1 MFSVIL
7 QKENHSFFLELD
19 DNFALRD
26 WWLEGNYHF
35 QSFQQLQNSRMTLIR
50 VIISLIWPLP
60 YADLDEPKLECLPFW
75 CQESVI
81 IGYSVVD
88 NRNLWQISR
97 LVAQCKISPA
107 SPFLLLS
114 LSNSWKWPPL
124 CLKRSFKLFQVVQ
137 IGGRMPCLLPDSW
150 KKR

>member
-7 QKENHSFFLELD
+7 QKENHYFFLELD

-26 WWLEGNYHF
+26 WRLEGNYHF
-35 QSFQQLQNSRMTLIR
+35 QSFQQLQNSRMTLIC
-50 VIISLIWPLP
+50 VIIFLIWTLP
-60 YADLDEPKLECLPFW
+60 YADLDEFESLPFW

-81 IGYSVVD
+81 IGYSVVYI
-88 NRNLWQISR
+88 RNLRKISR
-97 LVAQCKISPA
+97 LVAQCKISRA
-107 SPFLLLS
+107 LHLFLLLS

-150 KKR
+150 KTK